1 MAQFDVHAT
10 TGRNTLGT
18 PYVVVVQSSRFDRR
32 PGRIVIPLIVLDSP
46 QRLDATLAPRFRIE
60 GRTVFLNPLGILTVP
75 VSALGRH
82 VASLADDASNSSI
95 INAIDAVITR
105 AYG

>member
-10 TGRNTLGT
+10 TGRNTHGT
-18 PYVVVVQSSRFDRR
+18 PYVVVVQSARYDRR
-32 PGRIVIPLIVLDSP
+32 PGRVVVPLVALQSRGELDN
-46 QRLDATLAPRFRIE
+46 DIAPRFRIE
-60 GRTVFLNPLGILTVP
+60 GRTVRLNPLGILTVP
-75 VSALGRH
+75 MTALGRH
-82 VASLADDASNSSI
+82 VTSLADDASSSTI